1 MEARC
6 REIAV
11 QPLPTSAFRKQA
23 NDRSWRLF
31 DLARLGIRDA
41 PALVELALGPALRW
55 WNATMPLVDRSYVYD
70 EG

>member
-1 MEARC
+1 MKARFGN
-6 REIAV
+6 EIDV
-11 QPLPTSAFRKQA
+11 RF
-23 NDRSWRLF
+23 WRLF

-55 WNATMPLVDRSYVYD
+55 WNATLPLVDRSYVYD